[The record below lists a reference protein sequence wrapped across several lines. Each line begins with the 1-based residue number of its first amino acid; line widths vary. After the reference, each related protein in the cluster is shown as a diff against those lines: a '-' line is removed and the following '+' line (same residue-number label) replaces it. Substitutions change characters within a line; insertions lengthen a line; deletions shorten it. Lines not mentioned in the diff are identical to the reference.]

1 MIKRYSADAVRYWAA
16 STALGKDAVISEEKI
31 RLGGKLIT
39 KLWNVARFSQPFL
52 GGTPISPGTLT
63 GTSTPSLPSTPQRG
77 EASPPKFTLADRWIL
92 SRTQHLVRR
101 VTSLM
106 EDYEYAAAKSEAEEF
121 FWRSF
126 TDNYL
131 EMCKQRLYDL
141 DHSQR
146 EASLYTLQHVFL
158 TLLKL
163 FAPFLPHVTEAIYQE
178 LFAGEGFDIGK
189 KEHSIHLSD
198 WPEPDPS
205 LEDIESEEHGDLL
218 VEIATAVRR
227 YKSEHGLPL
236 GSELNSLQLATRDA
250 GLKYLLQLADA
261 DLRSVTRARQ
271 VRIVEYLEPE
281 FTVILEDKKVR
292 ASINL

>member
-1 MIKRYSADAVRYWAA
+1 
-16 STALGKDAVISEEKI
+16 
-31 RLGGKLIT
+31 
-39 KLWNVARFSQPFL
+39 
-52 GGTPISPGTLT
+52 
-63 GTSTPSLPSTPQRG
+63 
-77 EASPPKFTLADRWIL
+77 
-92 SRTQHLVRR
+92 
-101 VTSLM
+101 M
-106 EDYEYAAAKSEAEEF
+106 ENYEYAAAKSEAEGF
-121 FWRSF
+121 FWGSF

-146 EASLYTLQHVFL
+146 DASLYTLQHVFM

-178 LFAGEGFDIGK
+178 LFAGEGLAVGK

-198 WPEPDPS
+198 WPKPDLS
-205 LEDIESEEHGDLL
+205 LEDGVFEENGDLL

-250 GLKYLLQLADA
+250 GLEYLLHLADA

-271 VRIVEYLEPE
+271 VMIVEYLDPE
-281 FTVILEDKKVR
+281 YTIILE
-292 ASINL
+292 